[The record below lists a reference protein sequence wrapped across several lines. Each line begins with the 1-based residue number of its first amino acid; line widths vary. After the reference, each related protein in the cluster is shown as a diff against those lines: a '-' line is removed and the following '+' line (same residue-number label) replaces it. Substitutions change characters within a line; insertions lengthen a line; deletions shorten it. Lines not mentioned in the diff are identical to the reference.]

1 MIPFFSIILP
11 TFNQADFLKLSIRS
25 ILNQTYK
32 NWELLIINNN
42 SKDKTYKVIKSFKD
56 KRIRVFKIDNKGLLA
71 KSRNL
76 GINKARSEW
85 ICFIDSDDKWFP
97 EKLMK
102 VKQYIDYKKGD
113 LYYHDLV
120 FENKG
125 FFLIKKFLTN
135 QKQSKNQF

>member
-1 MIPFFSIILP
+1 MVILIKKMFRIPRIGIGNNDLEDNLYSKAFGFDS
-11 TFNQADFLKLSIRS
+11 FG

-102 VKQYIDYKKGD
+102 VKQYIDDKEGD

-125 FFLIKKFLTN
+125 FF
-135 QKQSKNQF
+135 

>member
-1 MIPFFSIILP
+1 M
-11 TFNQADFLKLSIRS
+11 
-25 ILNQTYK
+25 
-32 NWELLIINNN
+32 LIINNN
-42 SKDKTYKVIKSFKD
+42 SKDKTYGVIKSFKD
-56 KRIRVFKIDNKGLLA
+56 KRIKVFKIDNKGLLA

-102 VKQYIDYKKGD
+102 VKQYIDHKEGD

-125 FFLIKKFLTN
+125 FFLKKNF
-135 QKQSKNQF
+135 